1 VGYSRY
7 FHGTRLGF
15 TVGVHVAEGIQI
27 VETRGLMITS
37 LRQNKLLEWKR
48 AGPKS
53 YNNREVAKNIPERD
67 MRITVN
73 ELD

>member
-1 VGYSRY
+1 
-7 FHGTRLGF
+7 
-15 TVGVHVAEGIQI
+15 
-27 VETRGLMITS
+27 MITS